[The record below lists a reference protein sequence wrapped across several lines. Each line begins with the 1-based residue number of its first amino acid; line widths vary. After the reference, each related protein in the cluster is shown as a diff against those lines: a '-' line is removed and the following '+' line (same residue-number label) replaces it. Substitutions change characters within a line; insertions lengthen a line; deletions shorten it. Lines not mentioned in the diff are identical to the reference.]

1 MMIKD
6 FDKWN
11 ELKKK
16 INSPQVLPKRYHER
30 DIWWCSLGA
39 NVGHEHDG
47 IGITYQRP
55 MLILKGLG
63 ADTCLA
69 IPITSS
75 SNRHRFRIPIGVIYS
90 KNASAVI
97 SQIRV
102 IDTKRLVEKMC
113 RLDTILFNQVRKSLK
128 EIL

>member
-1 MMIKD
+1 MIIKD
-6 FDKWN
+6 FDRWN

-16 INSPQVLPKRYHER
+16 IDSPSIFPKRYHER
-30 DIWWCSLGA
+30 DIWWCSLGI
-39 NVGHEHDG
+39 NIGHEHDG
-47 IGITYQRP
+47 GGSTYQRP

-69 IPITSS
+69 VPITSS
-75 SNRHRFRIPIGVIYS
+75 SNKHQFRIPIGIVYG

-102 IDTKRLVEKMC
+102 IDTKRLIEKMG
-113 RLDTILFNQVRKSLK
+113 RLDTNLFSQVRKSLK
-128 EIL
+128 AIL